1 MSPFWSIIDIQG
13 AGHDHRSTMAHQALC
28 PHRRDTHATSVHT
41 RTLSLEEGNR
51 LIQACETLRERQVIL
66 VLLDIGLGVSELA
79 QLTTQNILWQERR
92 LAIQGKGG
100 PSGKRSKRRVLPMT
114 ERVRLLIE
122 HHYTMQDRFG
132 ITARQIERIVKRV
145 ANRAGTGNAGTPHV
159 LRHTFSVNC
168 LQRGITTR
176 TLQYLLGHD
185 RITTT
190 ELYMNLSPEDAIR
203 EFQQKW

>member
-1 MSPFWSIIDIQG
+1 MPRQY
-13 AGHDHRSTMAHQALC
+13 
-28 PHRRDTHATSVHT
+28 T
-41 RTLSLEEGNR
+41 REPLSLEEGNR

-66 VLLDIGLGVSELA
+66 ILLDTGVRVSELA
-79 QLTTQNILWQERR
+79 QLTKQNILWQERR

-114 ERVRLLIE
+114 DRVRLLIE

-145 ANRAGTGNAGTPHV
+145 ANRAGIAKPVTPHV

-168 LQRGITTR
+168 
-176 TLQYLLGHD
+176 
-185 RITTT
+185 
-190 ELYMNLSPEDAIR
+190 
-203 EFQQKW
+203 